1 MGDQRNSI
9 PGSQIHRRAASSRN
23 SECRYRQRFRL
34 ETMPRNHLHPGAP
47 DGSCCGRVASAKH
60 QCQRFWPARRVILW
74 KSTHQAI
81 TPGSAT
87 ALEFWETVVHENA
100 PFISWYSRLE

>member
-34 ETMPRNHLHPGAP
+34 ETMPRNHLHPGAT
-47 DGSCCGRVASAKH
+47 GAAVEELRVPNISA
-60 QCQRFWPARRVILW
+60 RD
-74 KSTHQAI
+74 S
-81 TPGSAT
+81 G
-87 ALEFWETVVHENA
+87 
-100 PFISWYSRLE
+100 RLEGLSFGRALTRR